1 MATLDQKLLR
11 LEKRHKGLARVTA
24 AINDLYIYGVYESNY
39 PALME
44 KLNEAKDA
52 CKEEL
57 RDTHVEIVGETKA
70 ALLTES
76 QEPTDPLK
84 RESEIHKAI
93 GEEDDHAT

>member
-11 LEKRHKGLARVTA
+11 LEKRHKGLSRICA
-24 AINDLYIYGVYESNY
+24 AINDAYLYGVYESNY
-39 PALME
+39 PVLME

-70 ALLTES
+70 VLLNES

-84 RESEIHKAI
+84 REDEIHKVI
-93 GEEDDHAT
+93 EEDDHAT

>member
-1 MATLDQKLLR
+1 MSNDQKLLR

-24 AINDLYIYGVYESNY
+24 AINDLYIYGVYESNF

-57 RDTHVEIVGETKA
+57 RDTHVEIVATNKA
-70 ALLTES
+70 NEMIKLTPSATEVM
-76 QEPTDPLK
+76 
-84 RESEIHKAI
+84 
-93 GEEDDHAT
+93 EEFEE

>member
-1 MATLDQKLLR
+1 MTVDQKILR

-57 RDTHVEIVGETKA
+57 RDTHVEIVASTKA
-70 ALLTES
+70 NLLTEGHDT
-76 QEPTDPLK
+76 QV
-84 RESEIHKAI
+84 EIYD
-93 GEEDDHAT
+93 EEDDHAT

>member
-1 MATLDQKLLR
+1 MSNEGKLLR

-44 KLNEAKDA
+44 TLNVAKDA

-57 RDTHVEIVGETKA
+57 RDTHIEIVSTTKVNEITK
-70 ALLTES
+70 LTPSTTEQL
-76 QEPTDPLK
+76 QEDF
-84 RESEIHKAI
+84 E
-93 GEEDDHAT
+93 G

>member
-1 MATLDQKLLR
+1 MSSEGKLLR

-44 KLNEAKDA
+44 TLNTAKDA

-57 RDTHVEIVGETKA
+57 RDTHVEIVSTTKA
-70 ALLTES
+70 NEITKLTPSTEEQL
-76 QEPTDPLK
+76 QEVFD
-84 RESEIHKAI
+84 E
-93 GEEDDHAT
+93 